1 MPRNGKAINCDITDR
16 RRLACLGTARAITYR
31 MLPLGWAYRVASRGM
46 NGPLGDGELVL
57 VLCAVLLTIAVLLT
71 VYLIW
76 GM

>member
-1 MPRNGKAINCDITDR
+1 
-16 RRLACLGTARAITYR
+16 
-31 MLPLGWAYRVASRGM
+31 M